1 MISGVLN
8 LSSLLLGLAA
18 WGFGLSALL
27 KGRMSLTSFVLCLL
41 ALLLQLAELPH
52 RAAMGDTAAIL
63 DTVCAV
69 FLAAATLSAGTVLL
83 NTLARFPGRK

>member
-18 WGFGLSALL
+18 WSFGLSALL

-41 ALLLQLAELPH
+41 ALLLQLAELTH

-69 FLAAATLSAGTVLL
+69 SLAAATLSAGTVLL

>member
-41 ALLLQLAELPH
+41 ALLLQLAELTH

-83 NTLARFPGRK
+83 NTLARFPRRK